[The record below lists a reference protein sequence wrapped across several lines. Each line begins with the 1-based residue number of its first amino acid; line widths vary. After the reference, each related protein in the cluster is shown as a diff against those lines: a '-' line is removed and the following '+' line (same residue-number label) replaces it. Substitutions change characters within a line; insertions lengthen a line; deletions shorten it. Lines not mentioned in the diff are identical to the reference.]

1 MVKKTSG
8 QLYNRLSVLRAERKW
23 SQQQVA
29 DLLHVLSFDV
39 YRDVIFTSDWF
50 DVYRS
55 RSDHHRIK
63 ISNLIWHSKRVL
75 FLLDET
81 FNE

>member
-39 YRDVIFTSDWF
+39 YRDVISLLIGLTFIVQGVTIT
-50 DVYRS
+50 VLKYR
-55 RSDHHRIK
+55 I
-63 ISNLIWHSKRVL
+63 
-75 FLLDET
+75 
-81 FNE
+81 